1 MVSSAEGFERG
12 ELQMYGFTLIF
23 ILAFIGGVIAYIG
36 DKIGMKVGRKRLTL
50 FGLRPKYTGIIITIF
65 TGIFISVASIVIL
78 TIASDDVR
86 TALFEMKEIQ
96 ETLAANQ
103 QQLDQSIQAMSQ
115 MEADLQTLIIQRDAA
130 AADLAEAQELYAELE
145 QMRAQLQ
152 LEYDQLLAEYEE
164 LSLDYSEL
172 YMFANW
178 IRLGNVAFRAEQ
190 IIYAQVVEASDNLE
204 ENYSRLYDVLKT
216 ADRIAYQSGARV
228 DSDSESAIIIPQ
240 DAVDF
245 AALYIQQEQGLFV
258 VRVLSETNTVVGQ
271 PVKAYLGIIKNELIF
286 PKDTVLEETVVDLD
300 AEPDVDKEILEL
312 LNRANAVAVREGM
325 ITSIGGGAV
334 EVDGN
339 EFMNAIAQA
348 EASSG
353 KIKIQAKAL
362 EDTFAAAGP
371 VKIKLDIIQD

>member
-1 MVSSAEGFERG
+1 
-12 ELQMYGFTLIF
+12 
-23 ILAFIGGVIAYIG
+23 
-36 DKIGMKVGRKRLTL
+36 MKVGRKRLTL

>member
-1 MVSSAEGFERG
+1 MEGFERG

-172 YMFANW
+172 YMFAN
-178 IRLGNVAFRAEQ
+178 
-190 IIYAQVVEASDNLE
+190 
-204 ENYSRLYDVLKT
+204 
-216 ADRIAYQSGARV
+216 
-228 DSDSESAIIIPQ
+228 
-240 DAVDF
+240 
-245 AALYIQQEQGLFV
+245 
-258 VRVLSETNTVVGQ
+258 
-271 PVKAYLGIIKNELIF
+271 
-286 PKDTVLEETVVDLD
+286 
-300 AEPDVDKEILEL
+300 
-312 LNRANAVAVREGM
+312 
-325 ITSIGGGAV
+325 
-334 EVDGN
+334 
-339 EFMNAIAQA
+339 
-348 EASSG
+348 
-353 KIKIQAKAL
+353 
-362 EDTFAAAGP
+362 
-371 VKIKLDIIQD
+371 